1 MGDGEAAGSEG
12 GGVELDADR
21 AADAADDGGLGD
33 LRDGLEGV
41 VDLGGEPAQGEVIV
55 SRAGEREREDGDIVD
70 RARFDERRG
79 DAGREA
85 VEVGLE
91 ALVEADEGGL
101 DLGADLVADDD
112 GAEAGAGGGVEV
124 VDAGD
129 FPEEFFEG
137 AGEAVFDLGGRG
149 AGEGAEDVDH
159 RDVDLRLLL
168 AGEHQDRKRTE
179 QNRRE
184 DDDRREL

>member
-1 MGDGEAAGSEG
+1 
-12 GGVELDADR
+12 
-21 AADAADDGGLGD
+21 
-33 LRDGLEGV
+33 
-41 VDLGGEPAQGEVIV
+41 VIV